1 MKQQRSFLCQ
11 SPALLPARLVCCQ
24 DPSSVC
30 PALLRCS
37 CSWLLPPSHSRGTS
51 CSSLSSAEHP
61 DLIPPDEEKGPGSV
75 CRALHRLLEPKPSRA
90 SLEGICFNPCSSTS
104 APLTP
109 AGLGGIWDSALP
121 ARLSRL
127 FLDVVV
133 YHSRFEEEKQNPATS
148 KHRQVKC
155 SA

>member
-1 MKQQRSFLCQ
+1 MKQQHLF
-11 SPALLPARLVCCQ
+11 LLPGPFQRV
-24 DPSSVC
+24 PSSPQVR
-30 PALLRCS
+30 LL
-37 CSWLLPPSHSRGTS
+37 LAAPSFSFQRHLVLFPLFCRTPRS
-51 CSSLSSAEHP
+51 H
-61 DLIPPDEEKGPGSV
+61 PPDEEKGPGTV

-127 FLDVVV
+127 FLDIVV
-133 YHSRFEEEKQNPATS
+133 YHSPSEGEKQNPATS